1 MAFDFSISPALE
13 EQRRRVAEF
22 VVTEVVPLE
31 QRVFRDGMTDALRR
45 DLQGRAKAA
54 GVFAPQAPREH
65 GGGGFRF
72 DESAVLLEEAGYSL
86 LGPLALNCAA
96 PDEGNIHLIHQ
107 TGTPEQ
113 HAAYLRPL
121 VSGEVRSC
129 FSMTEPPP
137 GAGSDPSA
145 LRTTARRVDGGW
157 VLDGDKWL
165 ITGADGAAFSIVMAR
180 NTGDDA
186 PEGATMFLVDAD
198 NPGFVV
204 GDHIDTIDATG
215 VGGHCRVTIRDCFVP
230 DDRVL
235 GEPGRGFQS
244 AQVRLAP
251 ARLTHCMRWL
261 GAARR
266 AHDIALERAVGR
278 ELFGSRL
285 ADLGM
290 AQALIAE
297 NEIDLD
303 AARTVVRHAA
313 WQIAEGSRSS
323 EESSRAK
330 VFVSEAVCRVVDR
343 SVQLAGGMGTS
354 EELVLGRI
362 YRDIRSF
369 RIYDGAT
376 EVHKMS
382 IARRAAK
389 RAAERLAARGEVL
402 GHRAADGDGSGRD
415 GSRSEGSGE

>member
-1 MAFDFSISPALE
+1 MAFDFSVSPAVE
-13 EQRRRVAEF
+13 EQRRRIAEF
-22 VVTEVVPLE
+22 IAAEVIPLE
-31 QRVFRDGMTDALRR
+31 QQVFRDGMTDGLRVE
-45 DLQGRAKAA
+45 LQARAKAA
-54 GVFAPQAPREH
+54 GVLAPQAPTVV

-86 LGPLALNCAA
+86 LGPLAINCAA
-96 PDEGNIHLIHQ
+96 PDEGNIHLIHM
-107 TGTPEQ
+107 TGS
-113 HAAYLRPL
+113 AAQKEKYLEPL
-121 VSGEVRSC
+121 VAGEVRSC

-145 LRTTARRVDGGW
+145 LRTRARRTDGGW
-157 VLDGDKWL
+157 VINGEKWL
-165 ITGADGAAFSIVMAR
+165 ITGADGASFSIVMAL
-180 NTGDDA
+180 NEGDDA
-186 PEGATMFLVDAD
+186 PQGATMFLVDTD

-204 GDHIDTIDATG
+204 GEHLNTIDATG
-215 VGGHCRVTIRDCFVP
+215 VGGHCRVTLTDCFVP
-230 DDRVL
+230 DDHVL

-261 GAARR
+261 GVARR

-290 AQALIAE
+290 AQSLIAE

-303 AARTVVRHAA
+303 AARSMIWHASWA
-313 WQIAEGSRSS
+313 IAEGSRSS

-330 VFVSEAVCRVVDR
+330 VFASEAVCRVVDR

-376 EVHKMS
+376 ETHKMS
-382 IARRAAK
+382 IAK
-389 RAAERLAARGEVL
+389 RAARRATARLAER
-402 GHRAADGDGSGRD
+402 
-415 GSRSEGSGE
+415 EGQA